1 MENRFKPPMSGKLEN
16 PLRNGEKAKRAK
28 AGQQR
33 TYAKMGMKPLNS
45 PLKK

>member
-1 MENRFKPPMSGKLEN
+1 MGKYNSPMSGKLEN
-16 PLRNGEKAKRAK
+16 PLSNGEKIKRAK